1 MKIAPSS
8 PPLWGSYEILEDS
21 VDSTSVNLTL
31 FMAPTPHKT
40 GSKNSIIHTYVSNP
54 TQHVHTRSGS
64 STVDPAKRLLS
75 YLESHPNPSNSDCGQ
90 LKLDLLLHRKERELN
105 SIQKWLQL

>member
-1 MKIAPSS
+1 MKTPLENIESGTRIFFEVKIAPSS
-8 PPLWGSYEILEDS
+8 PPLWSSYEILEDS

-40 GSKNSIIHTYVSNP
+40 GASI
-54 TQHVHTRSGS
+54 
-64 STVDPAKRLLS
+64 VDPAKRLLS